1 MGIALIQRGM
11 SKAQAGKTQEQP
23 AQKAAPKKGQGV
35 KKKAIRKAKVK
46 GAGAKGAVRRRSYL
60 IRTKPRFY
68 RPHTLRLRRAPKYER
83 NTRSINPVKG
93 QLDKYSIL
101 IHPLSTEKAMGKMEN
116 ENTLVYIVSQ
126 RATKPQIR
134 EAFREVHKVEP
145 RKVNTLLRTDGKKKA
160 YIRLGPDAEALTL
173 ANKIGLI

>member
-1 MGIALIQRGM
+1 MKEQGA
-11 SKAQAGKTQEQP
+11 KTQEKKQV
-23 AQKAAPKKGQGV
+23 AQKKGQGV

-46 GAGAKGAVRRRSYL
+46 GAGAKGAVRRRSYA

-68 RPHTLRLRRAPKYER
+68 RPHTLRLRRSPKYQR
-83 NTRSINPVKG
+83 NTASINPVKRP
-93 QLDKYSIL
+93 LDKFSIL
-101 IHPLSTEKAMGKMEN
+101 LHPLSTEKAMGKMEN

-126 RATKPQIR
+126 RSTKPQIR

-145 RKVNTLLRTDGKKKA
+145 RKVNTLVRSDGKKKA
-160 YIRLGPDAEALTL
+160 YIRLGPDAEALNL